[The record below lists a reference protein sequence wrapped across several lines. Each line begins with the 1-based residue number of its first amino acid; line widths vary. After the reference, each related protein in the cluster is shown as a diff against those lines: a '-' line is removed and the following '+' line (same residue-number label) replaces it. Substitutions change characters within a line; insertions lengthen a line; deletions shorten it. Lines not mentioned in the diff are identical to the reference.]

1 MKQLYTLRAVG
12 QRAAALAL
20 SAVLA
25 VTCVSLAPLGPAS
38 AQEESP
44 DTASQS
50 HAPEI
55 KTVRVGWLLN
65 NQGFQNGMPGEYMS
79 GWGYE
84 YLQTLSYYT
93 PGWKYEYVP
102 GTFPELIQK
111 LKDGEIDLMPNIS
124 YTPERAE
131 KLLYSSNPQGVEH
144 YYIFAKP
151 TNDALG
157 AGNPAALNGMTS
169 ASTPTSCKPRW
180 ASSGSRARASA
191 ATTAITAAAMRCSTR
206 FPPARWTPSS

>member
-1 MKQLYTLRAVG
+1 MLPSVARVRRFRLPPPTFSAFPLMTRARTPPQPAWGAPACGLPFPQPLLGPLSPRSPVHLLESHLHCFCAYHLGETVLKHSYTLRAVG
-12 QRAAALAL
+12 RRAVALAL

-50 HAPEI
+50 DAPEI
-55 KTVRVGWLLN
+55 KTVRVGWLIN

-84 YLQTLSYYT
+84 YLQALSYYT
-93 PGWKYEYVP
+93 PGWKYEYLP

-111 LKDGEIDLMPNIS
+111 LEDGEIDL
-124 YTPERAE
+124 
-131 KLLYSSNPQGVEH
+131 
-144 YYIFAKP
+144 
-151 TNDALG
+151 
-157 AGNPAALNGMTS
+157 
-169 ASTPTSCKPRW
+169 
-180 ASSGSRARASA
+180 
-191 ATTAITAAAMRCSTR
+191 
-206 FPPARWTPSS
+206 